1 MRRVVLAL
9 VLICSGC
16 ASYVTPGA
24 AVRLQDID
32 RPDIAAA
39 AARKASPNF
48 PARLAVVRVQAPQY
62 RSYSSEAY
70 GSGRFSVLTTQELL
84 TENHVTAIQAWP
96 ALAGAVPIN
105 RLLLPARLESLDD
118 LRLASAQVQAD
129 IVLVY
134 TLDTSFRVQ
143 GRGYGPLAAISLGV
157 VPDRDAYITSTASA
171 LFIDVRTGFIY
182 GVAESTAK
190 TSGLTNVWSSR
201 STIDKKRVEAEQQ
214 AFDGLMTQAT
224 TTWRGIASQYQKMA
238 GLAIDTR

>member
-1 MRRVVLAL
+1 MRLVILAL

-62 RSYSSEAY
+62 RSYSGEAY

-96 ALAGAVPIN
+96 SLAGAVPIN
-105 RLLLPARLESLDD
+105 RLLLPPRLDSLDD
-118 LRLASAQVQAD
+118 LRLAAAQVQAD
-129 IVLVY
+129 IMLVY
-134 TLDTSFRVQ
+134 TLDTSFRIQ

-157 VPDRDAYITSTASA
+157 LPDRDAYLTSTASA

-190 TSGLTNVWSSR
+190 ASGLTNVWSSR

-214 AFDGLMTQAT
+214 AFDGLMMQAAT
-224 TTWRGIASQYQKMA
+224 TWKGIASQYQAMA
-238 GLAIDTR
+238 GPVGR

>member
-105 RLLLPARLESLDD
+105 RLLDANFATSPAMW
-118 LRLASAQVQAD
+118 
-129 IVLVY
+129 IW
-134 TLDTSFRVQ
+134 
-143 GRGYGPLAAISLGV
+143 
-157 VPDRDAYITSTASA
+157 
-171 LFIDVRTGFIY
+171 
-182 GVAESTAK
+182 AK
-190 TSGLTNVWSSR
+190 
-201 STIDKKRVEAEQQ
+201 
-214 AFDGLMTQAT
+214 
-224 TTWRGIASQYQKMA
+224 
-238 GLAIDTR
+238 